1 LNLAILQISAL
12 QRTLYLAIMILHP
25 HSPVVDGSSQG
36 FHLKPN
42 KEQKQFSEN
51 TKNEGTN
58 NSGSENRNFTE
69 EEYTLEEIYDDVDFD
84 FDLSGVHSDAKN
96 ILQSFIKHEVIKS
109 TLSKQLNKVVSL
121 KEVAANKGGVVKES
135 LLKRKKQLAPE
146 NLKQALK
153 SKKKQLEQK
162 LQTPPFIRT
171 SDKCAFTI
179 GILVLLITEYI
190 ILKKPHHMSYWYTVL
205 LVPLMFARYYFYKK
219 AKYQYF
225 MIDFCYFA
233 QAMLLIS
240 IFAVPSSSLW
250 FQVVFTTSN
259 GPLLAGIVMWR
270 NSLVF
275 HDLDKLTSVF
285 IHIFPALVTFCWRWY
300 PHNDHS
306 TVCPEGDCWVAFGAL
321 GLALV
326 CYCFW
331 QIAYFVKT
339 EVIDKEFIEK
349 DKEIM
354 TSARWMSDVKPHPIW
369 VMCAKRG
376 CKREQASFVLMT
388 VQLIYTGLTFV
399 PIPFIYHSFELH
411 VLYLAAT
418 FLVAV
423 WNGANFYFE
432 IFSETYSKRLQKMLN
447 EAAAARNLEVSEKAA
462 TTASTSSSSTST
474 EKTPSLSPEDDKMH
488 QE

>member
-1 LNLAILQISAL
+1 
-12 QRTLYLAIMILHP
+12 MIITD
-25 HSPVVDGSSQG
+25 SPTVDGSSQG
-36 FHLKPN
+36 FHLNTKTD
-42 KEQKQFSEN
+42 KEQQKQFNEN
-51 TKNEGTN
+51 TSDGTN
-58 NSGSENRNFTE
+58 NNNHSNSGSENRNFKASTAND

-109 TLSKQLNKVVSL
+109 TLSKQLNKVVLL
-121 KEVAANKGGVVKES
+121 KDVAANKGGVVKQT
-135 LLKRKKQLAPE
+135 LLDRKKQLAPE
-146 NLKQALK
+146 NLKRALK

-179 GILVLLITEYI
+179 GMLVLLITEYI
-190 ILKKPHHMSYWYTVL
+190 ILKKPHHMAYWYTAL

-233 QAMLLIS
+233 QAMLLVG
-240 IFAVPSSSLW
+240 IFLVPSSTLW
-250 FQVVFTTSN
+250 FQVVFTASN
-259 GPLLAGIVMWR
+259 GPLLSGIVMWR

-285 IHIFPALVTFCWRWY
+285 IHIFPPLVTFCWRWY
-300 PHNDHS
+300 PHTDFS
-306 TVCPEGDCWVAFGAL
+306 SVCSEGDCWVTFGS
-321 GLALV
+321 LAVTLV
-326 CYCFW
+326 CYCLW

-339 EVIDKEFIEK
+339 EIIDRDFIEK
-349 DKEIM
+349 DKEIV

-369 VMCAKRG
+369 VMCAKKG
-376 CKREQASFVLMT
+376 YKREQASYVLMT
-388 VQLIYTGLTFV
+388 VQLIYTMLTFI

-411 VLYLAAT
+411 VLYLSAI

-432 IFSETYSKRLQKMLN
+432 IFSETYSKRLQKLLN
-447 EAAAARNLEVSEKAA
+447 EAAATKNQEVSEKAI
-462 TTASTSSSSTST
+462 TTANGSGVGSSTSSSS
-474 EKTPSLSPEDDKMH
+474 EKTPSLSPLASAEDDKLH